1 MDRQTYRQMDRQT
14 ELVDKH
20 AVNRQTDGQT
30 DRWTDRQMD
39 RETEGQTDRW
49 TDSKEH
55 QMSSFFFYPKYTFAI
70 GIFTAGM
77 KAFFR
82 PIYMIK

>member
-55 QMSSFFFYPKYTFAI
+55 QMSSFFFIQSTHLILVFLLQDRKHFLDQ
-70 GIFTAGM
+70 FT
-77 KAFFR
+77 
-82 PIYMIK
+82 